1 MNLKDNLKRIR
12 KDNNLS
18 QEQLAEK
25 LGVSRQSV
33 SKWENG
39 EAYPEMDKVLQ
50 ICKMFNLNIDELL
63 NQDIKDV
70 NEVKQSKINIDKY
83 VGDFLDYITKTIDLF
98 SSMKFKDKIKCLVEQ
113 CFIAVSIVIVCA
125 IVGGV
130 GSNLVHSILFFVPSE
145 IYYDVYN
152 IFSGLYFVFCFVVGV
167 MLMLHIFKIRYLD
180 YFVVVENEEK
190 QIEDKVLE
198 EDKKADEKEV
208 EKDIKSDSDN
218 KKIFNRKD
226 EKVIIRDPK
235 HSKNNFISLLVRGI
249 LFMIKC
255 FVFCMGLFFSFTLI
269 CLVFCFVVSFLI
281 ANTGILFIGCL
292 LVIGAG
298 IIINLVILNIIYNFI
313 KSIKSKTKVLMIM
326 FIISLILVGV
336 GGGLF
341 CMGALDFEYVEAS
354 ENMEMIQTTERME
367 MRDDLFID
375 HWGYVEYIESD
386 NDDLK
391 FVYEH
396 SSYSEVSYVDN
407 GYGGIW
413 FNDQE
418 NIIDMVKKVIDDLGD
433 EKIVE
438 YGCIEVKVYT
448 SKENIEK
455 LKQNKVDYYN
465 NEKQLREYYE
475 EKIEEY
481 EEYIEELET
490 VEEEECY
497 CE

>member
-1 MNLKDNLKRIR
+1 MNLKENLRRIR

-113 CFIAVSIVIVCA
+113 CFIAVAIVIVCA
-125 IVGGV
+125 IVGAV
-130 GSNLVHSILFFVPSE
+130 GSNLVHSILFFVPSG
-145 IYYDVYN
+145 IYYDIYN

-167 MLMLHIFKIRYLD
+167 ALMLHIFKIRYLD

-190 QIEDKVLE
+190 LIEDKVND
-198 EDKKADEKEV
+198 EDIKVDEQEV
-208 EKDIKSDSDN
+208 EKDIKNDSNN
-218 KKIFNRKD
+218 KNVFNRKE
-226 EKVIIRDPK
+226 EKIIIRDPK
-235 HSKNNFISLLVRGI
+235 HSKNNFISLLVKGI

-255 FVFCMGLFFSFTLI
+255 FAFCLGLFFSFTLI

-281 ANTGILFIGCL
+281 ANTGMLFIGCL

-298 IIINLVILNIIYNFI
+298 IIINLIVLNIIYNFM
-313 KSIKSKTKVLMIM
+313 KSIKSKSKVLMIM

-336 GGGLF
+336 GCGLF
-341 CMGALDFEYVEAS
+341 CRGALYFDYVEES
-354 ENMEMIQTTERME
+354 ENTEMIQTTESME
-367 MRDDLFID
+367 MRDDLFVD
-375 HWGYVEYIESD
+375 HWDYVEFIESD
-386 NDDLK
+386 NEDLK

-396 SSYSEVSYVDN
+396 SSYSEINYIDN

-413 FNDQE
+413 FNDKE
-418 NIIDMVKKVIDDLGD
+418 NFIDMFKSVIDDLSD
-433 EKIVE
+433 KKIVE
-438 YGCIEVKVYT
+438 YGCFKVKVYT

-455 LKQNKVDYYN
+455 LKQNKIDYYN
-465 NEKQLREYYE
+465 NEKRVREYYE
-475 EKIEEY
+475 EKIEAY
-481 EEYIEELET
+481 KEYIEELET
-490 VEEEECY
+490 REECA